1 MSYATLAQV
10 KSDLGVSGTTDDA
23 IIADKIAFATAFID
37 SHTHRTFA
45 TQINTTRYF
54 DAYVDIEGASLILDF
69 DLCSIAS
76 ITNGDGTTVTSSQY
90 VTEPRNVTPFR
101 SITLKRSYG
110 AYWTT
115 DNNGDPENAI
125 AISGKWGYSQ
135 TPPGAI
141 EQACIRMA
149 SYMYRQKDSQVFDVT
164 VTPELGQITIPQGT
178 PPDVIRLLKPY
189 IRYSP

>member
-10 KSDLGVSGTTDDA
+10 KTYLGISGATDDA
-23 IIADKIAFATAFID
+23 LINDMLSSATAMID
-37 SHTHRTFA
+37 SYTHRTFA
-45 TQINTTRYF
+45 AQINATRHF
-54 DAYVDIEGASLILDF
+54 DAYEDVEGARLILDY

-76 ITNGDGTTVTSSQY
+76 ITNGDGTAVTSAQY
-90 VTEPRNVTPFR
+90 VTSPRNSTPYNT
-101 SITLKRSYG
+101 ITLKRSYG

-135 TPPGAI
+135 TPPADI

-164 VTPELGQITIPQGT
+164 ATPELGQITIPQGT

-189 IRYSP
+189 VRYSP